1 MIDERT
7 AVWLIIALIVIRL
20 MSVRSGYI
28 EFEKPREY
36 ETFPYSKGSAG
47 SGLMFAN

>member
-7 AVWLIIALIVIRL
+7 AVWIIIALIVIRL
-20 MSVRSGYI
+20 MSTRSGYV

-36 ETFPYSKGSAG
+36 DSFPYNKGSAG
-47 SGLMFAN
+47 AGLLFAN